1 MSAKSIPVTVRILDK
16 EYKIACPAGEHQSL
30 LDSAEMLNEK
40 MNAIKNS
47 GKIIGAERI
56 AVMAA
61 INLAH
66 ELLMEKHQERVDP
79 EIKQQLDNLKE
90 SIDSAVNTLTGS

>member
-1 MSAKSIPVTVRILDK
+1 MSDKSIPVNVRILEKD
-16 EYKIACPAGEHQSL
+16 YKIACPAGEHQSL

-40 MNAIKNS
+40 MNEIKNS

-66 ELLMEKHQERVDP
+66 ELLMEKNQERVDP
-79 EIKQQLDNLKE
+79 EIKQQLESLKNT
-90 SIDSAVNTLTGS
+90 IDSAIGSASS